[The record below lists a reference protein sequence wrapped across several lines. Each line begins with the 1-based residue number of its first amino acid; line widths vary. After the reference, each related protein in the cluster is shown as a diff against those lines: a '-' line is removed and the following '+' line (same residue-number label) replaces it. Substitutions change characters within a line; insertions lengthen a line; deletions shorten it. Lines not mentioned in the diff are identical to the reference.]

1 MEVAITR
8 MSSRGQVV
16 IPAGM
21 RDDLHEGD
29 KILVIQNKDQIIL
42 KKATKADKN
51 FEKDFEFAKRTE
63 DAWKSYEKGEFVSMP
78 AVKFLERLSKC

>member
-1 MEVAITR
+1 M
-8 MSSRGQVV
+8 V